1 MADKK
6 GLSALEQLVLEAQK
20 AEAGVRQAA
29 RVEAEKRAREDVR
42 VFKEARAQAR
52 RALGR
57 LRVDKRG
64 TDNAVGRALAAVDPV
79 TLLGAWT
86 SFVAS
91 APENKDV
98 EASAVARR
106 CRAKWRQ
113 YATPE
118 TDADDSASPA
128 RRLKFLGGGAPVP
141 SDALAVVPVGE
152 LDPNAPDMNDALSL
166 ELARL
171 FTNADGTP
179 EFGTRPATKPGS
191 LEVRVGDEIRVRG
204 ERVWMTV
211 CDVDKLRRLLA
222 LEDPTREPKCLG
234 REKDPPGETGDSR
247 ARGATRTP
255 TSTSL
260 EFFQLWGAL
269 VFRKSTSDGAK
280 CFKLADSRVCGTQSS
295 EDDTFFTA
303 REFFPRGATIGGV

>member
-1 MADKK
+1 M
-6 GLSALEQLVLEAQK
+6 
-20 AEAGVRQAA
+20 R
-29 RVEAEKRAREDVR
+29 
-42 VFKEARAQAR
+42 RAQAR

-152 LDPNAPDMNDALSL
+152 LSLWPARARIFVLAHWAAFLVLAL
-166 ELARL
+166 
-171 FTNADGTP
+171 
-179 EFGTRPATKPGS
+179 
-191 LEVRVGDEIRVRG
+191 
-204 ERVWMTV
+204 
-211 CDVDKLRRLLA
+211 LLA
-222 LEDPTREPKCLG
+222 AASYYGYLWLEA
-234 REKDPPGETGDSR
+234 R
-247 ARGATRTP
+247 ARQAALERERQGKLSRKQAEAQRRKEKAEADAEKRKVMRMQIEEDAAARKEPGWKAKAAGVKDGRSIVTASDIGA
-255 TSTSL
+255 
-260 EFFQLWGAL
+260 A
-269 VFRKSTSDGAK
+269 
-280 CFKLADSRVCGTQSS
+280 
-295 EDDTFFTA
+295 
-303 REFFPRGATIGGV
+303 GGGG